1 MVRDVFWHNVS
12 VNIVLLLFSL
22 LARGKYVKAAH
33 CVWFSA
39 VLILLYFWYLNR
51 SQRSHNCHAQ
61 QMEHVKL
68 KKCLWGADLA
78 LPKDQIPS
86 LKPRAPNDQC
96 STRQSECVFL
106 ESSVIQLPLTTLLP
120 YSHFIH
126 PVQNKTY
133 QATLSLCCE

>member
-1 MVRDVFWHNVS
+1 MVRDMLWHNVS

-78 LPKDQIPS
+78 LPKDQITVKH
-86 LKPRAPNDQC
+86 LKKKFLLLSPELRMTSVQHVRA
-96 STRQSECVFL
+96 
-106 ESSVIQLPLTTLLP
+106 SV
-120 YSHFIH
+120 YS
-126 PVQNKTY
+126 
-133 QATLSLCCE
+133 